1 MTNITI
7 DIVDNAVNAQL
18 QALSRKLGNVEP
30 ALTVA
35 AEGLLE
41 RTKRRFETSTAPD
54 GAAWKE
60 NAPATLGILARSM
73 GKSYKRK
80 NGLPNSKGRAKLGN
94 KKPLYQSGDLKRQ
107 ITAKASGNSIQMQAT
122 MIYAA
127 IQHFGGQAGRGKKVK
142 IPSRP
147 FMPLNP
153 STNDLYPQERDAI
166 ERAISDY
173 LSWDSPA

>member
-1 MTNITI
+1 MTSITI

-54 GAAWKE
+54 GTTWKE
-60 NAPATLGILARSM
+60 NAPATLGILERSL

-80 NGLPNSKGRAKLGN
+80 NGGLNKRGRAKLGN
-94 KKPLYQSGDLKRQ
+94 KKPLVQSGDLKRQ
-107 ITAKASGNSIQMQAT
+107 ITAKASGNSIVMQAT
-122 MIYAA
+122 MIHAA
-127 IQHFGGQAGRGKKVK
+127 IQHFGGQAGRGRKVK

-147 FMPLNP
+147 FMPLDP
-153 STNDLYPQERDAI
+153 TTNDLYQSERDAI

-173 LSWDSPA
+173 FDWDSPA

>member
-1 MTNITI
+1 MTKITI

-18 QALSRKLGNVEP
+18 QALSRKLGNMEP

-54 GAAWKE
+54 GTQWKE
-60 NAPATLGILARSM
+60 NAPATLGILARNM

-107 ITAKASGNSIQMQAT
+107 ITAKASGNSIVMQAT

-127 IQHFGGQAGRGKKVK
+127 IQHYGGQAGRRRKVK

-147 FMPLNP
+147 FMPLDP
-153 STNDLYPQERDAI
+153 ATNDLYSVERDAVI
-166 ERAISDY
+166 RDLSDY
-173 LSWDSPA
+173 FDWDRPV